1 MGLLKQIKPWLPLFL
16 ISALSLYLELAVIR
30 WLAGEVRILAYF
42 KNLPLLSAFLGFS
55 IGFALVKKGPDY
67 RVTFPYLWGMLVA
80 LTLVI
85 GQISKTSFM
94 AFPSSED
101 VALWYVAPM
110 SYWAALLLFIGTML
124 VFFFAGMLMFI
135 PLGQATGMEM
145 QKHAPVKAYLV
156 NIIASLA
163 GIWLFSLLSFLET
176 RPVTWFGVGLAGIL
190 IFYIYLKKVNWV
202 SMVIFA
208 ITLLGIYFVE
218 PNTIWSPYNRL
229 DLAQI
234 FIEDDEGALIEV
246 GVDLTVQ
253 HAWYQSAIDLSTEFL
268 SILRE
273 RAPEEGEALA
283 EIAESYNLPYWLAPA
298 GSQVVVVGSGMG
310 NNVAAALRNGMG
322 RIDAVEID
330 PAIVELGIQYHP
342 EHPYSDQQVQVI
354 VDDARSFFNKTS
366 SRYDLVVFGLLD
378 SHTLLSGFSSVRLD
392 SYVYTLESFQQ
403 ARGILKEDGY
413 LVITF
418 AANYW
423 IRERLGRMIGQVF
436 GAENVFMYDGIRDLT
451 FVASA
456 NPVEAE
462 GQDMLARWQPDPAYD
477 DLPLTTDDWPY
488 VYMRERVIPSGYWQT
503 YLVIGLLCFGMMAR
517 TFPESLRPDWKFFL
531 LGAAFLLIEFKS
543 ITELALLFGTTWFV
557 NSLAIS
563 GVLVMALLAN
573 IYVLKAKQ
581 VNLRLM
587 YGLLFASIIAGY
599 FIPWE
604 LLIGLSP
611 FWRGLSGALLLTIPL
626 LFAGVIFSALLKR
639 RGETAGPIASNFA
652 GSALG
657 GVLEYGSIWW
667 GIKGLY
673 LLAAGLYLAAA
684 ALTLRKRR

>member
-1 MGLLKQIKPWLPLFL
+1 MKLFKQIKPWLPLFL
-16 ISALSLYLELAVIR
+16 ISALSLYMELAIIR

-67 RVTFPYLWGMLVA
+67 RFTFPYLWGMLAA

-85 GQISKTSFM
+85 GQISKNRFM

-101 VALWYVAPM
+101 VALWQVAPL
-110 SYWAALLLFIGTML
+110 SYWTALLLFIGTML

-145 QKHAPVKAYLV
+145 QKHAPVQAYLV

-176 RPVTWFGVGLAGIL
+176 RPVTWFGVGLAGVL
-190 IFYIYLKKVNWV
+190 VFYSYLKKVNWV

-322 RIDAVEID
+322 SVVAVEID

-342 EHPYSDQQVQVI
+342 EHPYSDQLVQVI

-418 AANYW
+418 AANDW

-436 GAENVFMYDGIRDLT
+436 GAENVFIYDGIRDLT

-599 FIPWE
+599 FIPLE
-604 LLIGLSP
+604 LLFGLSP